1 MTPLLE
7 SNIFNWT
14 FDFDEWPAT
23 HYNVSTQMR
32 GFNQSYFKL
41 RYNYPAVFKKI
52 HAAKDKPNA
61 KVYKIKYNL
70 NIIPSMSEKDG
81 QIIEAIANSNELEIF
96 KTKVVKDLV
105 KFKWDQFGYWI
116 HMIMFMVHLLK

>member
-1 MTPLLE
+1 
-7 SNIFNWT
+7 
-14 FDFDEWPAT
+14 
-23 HYNVSTQMR
+23 
-32 GFNQSYFKL
+32 
-41 RYNYPAVFKKI
+41 
-52 HAAKDKPNA
+52 
-61 KVYKIKYNL
+61 
-70 NIIPSMSEKDG
+70 MSEKDG